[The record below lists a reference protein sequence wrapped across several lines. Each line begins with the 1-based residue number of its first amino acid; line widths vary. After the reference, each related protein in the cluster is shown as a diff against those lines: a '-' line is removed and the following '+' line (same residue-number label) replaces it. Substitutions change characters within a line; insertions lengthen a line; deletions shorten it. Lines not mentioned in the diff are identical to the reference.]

1 MIEPIETDRLRIRDV
16 VPADCEA
23 FFGYM
28 KLEEYWRD
36 VPIEPPTLPWVQSL
50 VQRCLQD
57 QTANP
62 RTNYFLA
69 AACKLSGTVI
79 GEAILRVESVWH
91 GRGEVGWGVA
101 LQYTGRGFGTE
112 IGRAMVRLGFE
123 LGLHRLYA
131 QCRVGNAASLRTM
144 AKVGLTEEGT
154 IRENVKARGEWW
166 SSCQW
171 SILRTDIT

>member
-1 MIEPIETDRLRIRDV
+1 MVSAPNRTADAAIIEP
-16 VPADCEA
+16 VPHS
-23 FFGYM
+23 
-28 KLEEYWRD
+28 KLSGSRRVSGKFEER
-36 VPIEPPTLPWVQSL
+36 VAPLGPFQATPPI

-57 QTANP
+57 QTASP

-69 AACKLSGTVI
+69 AACKQSGTVI

-112 IGRAMVRLGFE
+112 IGQAIVRLGFE

-171 SILRTDIT
+171 SILRADIT